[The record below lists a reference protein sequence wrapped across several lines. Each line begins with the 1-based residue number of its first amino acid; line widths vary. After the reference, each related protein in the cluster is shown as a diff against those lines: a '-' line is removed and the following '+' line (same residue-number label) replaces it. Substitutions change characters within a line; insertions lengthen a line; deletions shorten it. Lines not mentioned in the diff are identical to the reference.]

1 MSETQNKAPMSAK
14 EPSILQKLL
23 FSDAMLGKSYAR
35 RVAYVGV
42 TAGLCTVTSMF
53 LEFKFLDV
61 QFSLTIFMSV
71 LAGILLG
78 PLLGSAAVFLGDFI
92 GYVYNSW
99 GLLYYWWVALS
110 CALMAVVA
118 GLVMRLPFKFRG
130 SGFVK
135 LALICLVILAVCT
148 VGVNTTGFYVYY
160 TQVGFSQKSLDA
172 LSRWFG
178 GSNTYLAYVLVRLFF
193 LGQIWNSLANYVL
206 LFVMLPVL
214 GAIKPLHIPFA

>member
-1 MSETQNKAPMSAK
+1 MFAK

-135 LALICLVILAVCT
+135 LALICLVILALCT

>member
-1 MSETQNKAPMSAK
+1 MSATGSSK
-14 EPSILQKLL
+14 LMRLL
-23 FSDAMLGKSYAR
+23 FSDVMLGKSRAR
-35 RVAYVGV
+35 KVAYTGV
-42 TAGLCTVTSMF
+42 VAGLCIVTSMF

-78 PLLGSAAVFLGDFI
+78 PLLGSAAVFLGDFV
-92 GYVYNSW
+92 GYLYNSW

-118 GLVMRLPFKFRG
+118 GLVMRLPLRCRG
-130 SGFVK
+130 SGYIK
-135 LALICLVILAVCT
+135 LALICLLILVLCS

-160 TQVGFSQKSLDA
+160 TQVGFSPKA
-172 LSRWFG
+172 LELLSEHFG
-178 GSNTYLAYVLVRLFF
+178 GMNTYLTYAFVRLFF

-206 LFVMLPVL
+206 LFAAMPVL
-214 GAIKPLHIPFA
+214 GAVKPLHIAFA